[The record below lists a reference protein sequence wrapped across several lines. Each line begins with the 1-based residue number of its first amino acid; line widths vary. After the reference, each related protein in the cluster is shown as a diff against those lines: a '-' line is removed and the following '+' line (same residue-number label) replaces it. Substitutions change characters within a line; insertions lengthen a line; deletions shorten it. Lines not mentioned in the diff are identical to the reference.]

1 MADESS
7 IETYSLDEVAAMVLP
22 SEMKNGPR
30 WLAER
35 LNRGDLS
42 GYRVGRTW
50 RMTHHD
56 IEDLIERCRNSP
68 PSRKAVQAEAI
79 RTSSGLTPNSRRPR
93 ERRAL

>member
-1 MADESS
+1 MAGESS
-7 IETYSLDEVAAMVLP
+7 IKTYSLDEVAAMVLP

-50 RMTHHD
+50 RMTHRD
-56 IEDLIERCRNSP
+56 VEDLIQLCRNRP
-68 PSRKAVQAEAI
+68 ASREAMQADGYRA
-79 RTSSGLTPNSRRPR
+79 TSGLTPTSRRPR
-93 ERRAL
+93 ERRVL

>member
-7 IETYSLDEVAAMVLP
+7 IKTYSLDEVAAMVLP

-42 GYRVGRTW
+42 GYTCGHQPRASHPIFGPRNRRNV
-50 RMTHHD
+50 
-56 IEDLIERCRNSP
+56 IE
-68 PSRKAVQAEAI
+68 K
-79 RTSSGLTPNSRRPR
+79 
-93 ERRAL
+93 

>member
-7 IETYSLDEVAAMVLP
+7 IKTYSLDEVAAMVLP

-50 RMTHHD
+50 RMTHRD
-56 IEDLIERCRNSP
+56 IEDLIDRFRNRP
-68 PSRKAVQAEAI
+68 PSRKAVQAEGN
-79 RTSSGLTPNSRRPR
+79 RTSSGLTATPRRPR
-93 ERRAL
+93 EQRVL